1 MRLPK
6 AFSNLNLTYKINTL
20 LLLVLGIALASLVAV
35 ILFSLQQL
43 TLETGRQR
51 AETEM
56 RIFTRQFALQE
67 DTLGDAARL
76 LARTTGLI
84 EAVAQNNIAEEQSLL
99 LPTLT
104 RLDVASVEVL
114 RTDGS
119 RATLFGNSTNNFTE
133 EENTE
138 LLALAR
144 AGIETTTILHRGEE
158 RMLTAISPLKD
169 LSGTILGTILV
180 SRSINGELLSELV
193 LEVEDVNVALINPNG
208 EYVEIA
214 VAEEGAEEEFDFTPD
229 PAIVNRASA
238 GEVIIPEEF
247 AENEA
252 TTDFIVYGPLTAA
265 RQSVTNDVVVIKI
278 EAQDLLAVQQ
288 SFLNAALVGLTI
300 ATLLAVVAMA
310 LALRQLITVPLT
322 QLSQAS
328 QTIAGGKYTERVTA
342 TGRDEIGQ
350 LGQQFNRMAEAVQTQ
365 ITATEVAR
373 EQAERS
379 DKVKSAFLASMS
391 HELRTPLNSIINFTK
406 FVGAGDL
413 GPVNQQQEEMLD
425 EVVKSGRHL
434 LNLINDVLDMSK
446 IEAGALNLFVEENV
460 NLRAVL
466 EQSLTISRSLL
477 TDKPVELRV
486 NLDRDLPTIRADR
499 QRLIQVFLNVLSNA
513 CKFTE
518 RGFIQVDAHQ
528 NQQMIEIAVRDT
540 GPGIPLEDQTFVF
553 EPFRQTNR
561 GLRQGGGTGL
571 GMPITKNLVE
581 AHGGKFWLESEVGKG
596 TTFHILLPVRS
607 ETLTPVRLT
616 PEYA

>member
-6 AFSNLNLTYKINTL
+6 AFSYLNLTYKINAL
-20 LLLVLGIALASLVAV
+20 LLMVLGIALASLVAV
-35 ILFSLQQL
+35 ILFNLQEL

-56 RIFTRQFALQE
+56 RIFTRQLALQE
-67 DTLGDAARL
+67 DSLGDAARL

-104 RLDVASVEVL
+104 RLDVAVVEVL
-114 RTDGS
+114 KTDGS
-119 RATLFGNSTNNFTE
+119 RATLFGTPGEDFTA
-133 EENTE
+133 EENAE
-138 LLALAR
+138 LLAFAR

-180 SRSINGELLSELV
+180 SRSINSEFLSELV
-193 LEVEDVNVALINPNG
+193 LEVEDVNVALLNPNG
-208 EYVEIA
+208 DYVEIS
-214 VAEEGAEEEFDFTPD
+214 VAEEGAEEEFDFIPD
-229 PAIVNRASA
+229 PALVSRASA

-252 TTDFIVYGPLTAA
+252 TTDFLVYGPLAA
-265 RQSVTNDVVVIKI
+265 ASSNLANDVVAIKI
-278 EAQDLLAVQQ
+278 EAQDLLSIQD
-288 SFLNAALVGLTI
+288 SFLNSALVGLTI

-310 LALRQLITVPLT
+310 LALRQLITLPLNR
-322 QLSQAS
+322 LSQAS
-328 QTIAGGKYTERVTA
+328 QTIASGKYTERVTA

-350 LGQQFNRMAEAVQTQ
+350 LGQQFNRMADAVQTQ
-365 ITATEVAR
+365 LTETQIAR

-413 GPVNQQQEEMLD
+413 GPVNQQQEEMLE

-466 EQSLTISRSLL
+466 EQSVTISRSLL
-477 TDKPVELRV
+477 TDKPVEMRV
-486 NLDRDLPTIRADR
+486 NLAPDLPVVRADR
-499 QRLIQVFLNVLSNA
+499 QRLTQIFLNVLSNA

-528 NQQMIEIAVRDT
+528 NQQMVEITVRDT
-540 GPGIPLEDQTFVF
+540 GPGIPQEDQVFVF

-571 GMPITKNLVE
+571 GMPITKNLIE
-581 AHGGKFWLESEVGKG
+581 AHGGKFWLESEVGNG

-607 ETLTPVRLT
+607 ETLTPIRLT